1 MKLKYII
8 TLVIVLLIAVFS
20 YQCYWLFHL
29 YHTQKVELRQR
40 TMDAIEYSD
49 FQELMSRGDNI
60 SNKFKATVKLNI
72 DNVNHKRKGK
82 NGKDSFFFYFDPKA
96 LKNPGETLYDL
107 IRNRLHYVL
116 DPMKQNN
123 IKLFYKLLSKRLS
136 RYGIREPIKVELHYD
151 KDSIM
156 ASYSGK
162 YFKPS
167 SSDNHFDYTFGGK
180 QKSFYRVITPSV
192 TKVILK
198 EMSGILT
205 GSLLIFLLLIFV
217 FLYLIHTVRHLRT
230 LDEMKS
236 DFTNNMTHELK
247 TPIAVAYAAND
258 ALLNFDMT
266 KDQAKTKKYLAIG
279 QQQLRRL
286 SGLVEQILSMSMERR
301 KNMKLNIEE
310 VTIQPILES
319 LIAEQNFKANEPVEI
334 SFSISKDL
342 SIKVDRNHFAH
353 IMSNLLDNAIKY
365 SSGKAE
371 IKVAA
376 HKEKNYTEIAITDK
390 GIGIAAD
397 KQKYIFDKFYRVPH
411 GNLNEVKGYG
421 LGLYYVKSMMD
432 RLHGNISVKS
442 ELGKGTT
449 FKLRFYD

>member
-29 YHTQKVELRQR
+29 YHTQKVEFRQR

-60 SNKFKATVKLNI
+60 SNKFKATVRLNI
-72 DNVNHKRKGK
+72 DNVNHKRKEGNGK
-82 NGKDSFFFYFDPKA
+82 NYFYYYFDPQA
-96 LKNPGETLYDL
+96 LKNPGKTLYSL
-107 IRNRLHYVL
+107 IRNQLHKAL
-116 DPMKQNN
+116 DPMRQNN
-123 IKLFYKLLSKRLS
+123 IRLFYTLLSKRLL
-136 RYGIREPIKVELHYD
+136 RYGIRGPIKIEFHYD

-162 YFKPS
+162 HFKPS
-167 SSDNHFDYTFGGK
+167 SSDNHFDYTFGK
-180 QKSFYRVITPSV
+180 DQRSFYRVITPSA

-205 GSLLIFLLLIFV
+205 GSLLIFLLLVFV
-217 FLYLIHTVRHLRT
+217 FLYLIHTVRNLRT

-266 KDQAKTKKYLAIG
+266 KDQIKTKKYLTIG

-319 LIAEQNFKANEPVEI
+319 LIAEQNFKADKTVDI
-334 SFSISKDL
+334 SFNIPKNL

-353 IMSNLLDNAIKY
+353 ILSNLLDNAIKY
-365 SSGKAE
+365 STGKAE

-376 HKEKNYTEIAITDK
+376 HKEKNYTEIAIADK

-397 KQKYIFDKFYRVPH
+397 NQKYIFDKFYRVPH

-432 RLHGNISVKS
+432 KFHGNISVKS

>member
-20 YQCYWLFHL
+20 YQCYWLLHL
-29 YHTQKVELRQR
+29 YHTQEAGFSQR
-40 TMDAIEYSD
+40 MMDAIEYSD
-49 FQELMSRGDNI
+49 FQELISRGDNV
-60 SNKFKATVKLNI
+60 SHRVNATVRVNI
-72 DNVNHKRKGK
+72 NDINRRKGE
-82 NGKDSFFFYFDPKA
+82 NRNNYYFNSMD
-96 LKNPGETLYDL
+96 LKNPGKTLYSL
-107 IRNRLHYVL
+107 IRNQLHRVL
-116 DPMKQNN
+116 DPMKRND
-123 IKLFYKLLSKRLS
+123 IRLFYDLLSKRLS
-136 RYGIREPIKVELHYD
+136 RYGIKEPIKVELHAD
-151 KDSIM
+151 KDSTI

-162 YFKPS
+162 YFKPH
-167 SSDNHFDYTFGGK
+167 SSDNHFDYIFGKG

-205 GSLLIFLLLIFV
+205 VSLLIFALLVFV
-217 FLYLIHTVRHLRT
+217 FLYLIHTVKNLRT

-266 KDQAKTKKYLAIG
+266 KDPTKTKKYLTIS

-310 VTIQPILES
+310 VTIQPIVES
-319 LIAEQNFKANEPVEI
+319 LIAEQKLKADKPVEI
-334 SFSISKDL
+334 SCHVPNDL
-342 SIKVDRNHFAH
+342 SIKVDRNHFTH
-353 IMSNLLDNAIKY
+353 IISNLLDNTIKY
-365 SSGKAE
+365 SNETAKIE
-371 IKVAA
+371 IMA
-376 HKEKNYTEIAITDK
+376 HKDKNYTEIAITDK

-411 GNLNEVKGYG
+411 GNLHEVKGYG

-432 RLHGNISVKS
+432 RFHGCISVKS
-442 ELGKGTT
+442 EPGKGTT
-449 FKLRFYD
+449 FKLRFDE